1 MMRLRLKSQIPVLGA
16 LTTLLLSVCG
26 VASAFK
32 GNTITAQEISSPSQ
46 PQMPQ
51 QARNTSLKIKLRLQ
65 NETIFD
71 GAASVRVM
79 PEEGYEILGDPD
91 DTPGEFLYSGM
102 APGKYFVEVS
112 APGYLGVR
120 LGLEIS
126 AGESEKTFS
135 VIMKPRPTS
144 KTNFNTR
151 SEAAAKSSAT
161 ALGDFWNPHDLEQ
174 TVYQAD
180 AQSACPQEQVLQ
192 SVGQRMKEFVS
203 TLEKFTAVEN
213 LEHYAVNQEGERK
226 APEIRRFNYVVMVT
240 QNREGTFLLEE
251 FRNGSADPE
260 QFPGSVASVGLP
272 AINLIFHPM
281 LVSDFDVRCE
291 GLGQWKGHKAW
302 QVHFAQRTDKPVRIR
317 IYHVGNNEY
326 PVLLE
331 GRAWIDPVSF
341 QVMRLESQLQAPI
354 PQIGLKLE
362 HLMID
367 YLPVRFHSSG
377 QEIWLPKVAELY
389 VDRQKKRYFR
399 RHTFSDF
406 ELFNVDEIQKI
417 QSELGSYIITNL
429 SDREVAVELTV
440 KPAAGT
446 QGQTANLRFTV
457 PARGKV
463 TKVVG
468 LGKDVNLVP
477 DGVGSAAFTYNGDS
491 GQVTVES
498 SLVSGTITDVKAAGQ
513 PR

>member
-1 MMRLRLKSQIPVLGA
+1 MIRLRSKSQIPAFGA
-16 LTTLLLSVCG
+16 LLLSVCG
-26 VASAFK
+26 VASTFN
-32 GNTITAQEISSPSQ
+32 GNTITAQETASPSQ
-46 PQMPQ
+46 LQLLQ

-65 NETIFD
+65 NETIFN
-71 GAASVRVM
+71 GAVSVRVM
-79 PEEGYEILGDPD
+79 PEEGYEIPDDPY
-91 DTPGEFLYSGM
+91 DTPGEFLYSSM

-120 LGLEIS
+120 LSLEIS
-126 AGESEKTFS
+126 AGELEKTFS
-135 VIMKPRPTS
+135 VIMKPRPLS
-144 KTNFNTR
+144 KTNFDAR
-151 SEAAAKSSAT
+151 LDAAATPSAS
-161 ALGDFWNPHDLEQ
+161 ARADFWNSHALEE
-174 TVYQAD
+174 TISQAD
-180 AQSACPQEQVLQ
+180 AQFACPQEQVLR

-203 TLEKFTAVEN
+203 TLEKFTAVES
-213 LEHYAVNQEGERK
+213 LEHYAVNQAGERK
-226 APEIRRFNYVVMVT
+226 APETRKFNYVVTVT

-251 FRNGSADPE
+251 FRNGSADPQ

-272 AINLIFHPM
+272 AIDLLFHP
-281 LVSDFDVRCE
+281 LLAGDFDFRCE
-291 GLGQWKGHKAW
+291 GLGEWKGHKAW

-317 IYHVGNNEY
+317 SYHVGNNEY

-399 RHTFSDF
+399 RHNFSGF

-446 QGQTANLRFTV
+446 HGQMANLRFTV

-477 DGVGSAAFTYNGDS
+477 DSGLYPQWRRGPSDGGVFLG
-491 GQVTVES
+491 
-498 SLVSGTITDVKAAGQ
+498 
-513 PR
+513 